1 MYPAVQC
8 IGVRWKEA
16 GTENLKSEA
25 VTCPTQMIDAV
36 KPR

>member
-1 MYPAVQC
+1 MERSREP
-8 IGVRWKEA
+8 